1 LHGVIPKQEVNKN
14 VLIKAKSISLLES
27 NTHLIMRKRDL
38 TGASGSFMSERQ
50 TGPYDSVARKWLA
63 LAERRYAHFIELSD
77 SGRWRHY
84 FTRAEFSLELRRAEL
99 LRDQWARIAGVLPEF
114 DEAAEELSVDRGAA
128 A

>member
-1 LHGVIPKQEVNKN
+1 
-14 VLIKAKSISLLES
+14 
-27 NTHLIMRKRDL
+27 
-38 TGASGSFMSERQ
+38 MSERQ

-84 FTRAEFSLELRRAEL
+84 FTRSEFDLELRRAEL
-99 LRDQWARIAGVLPEF
+99 LRDQWARIAGVLLEF
-114 DEAAEELSVDRGAA
+114 DEAAEEPSVDRGAA